1 MKLIKYLLY
10 NTNLYLLC
18 FCSLEPTLVVNGM
31 GVIMEGRITVVM
43 GMVHRRAKIPCMVL
57 EQLMVHPPMDMGIM
71 SNQLAEL

>member
-1 MKLIKYLLY
+1 
-10 NTNLYLLC
+10 
-18 FCSLEPTLVVNGM
+18 
-31 GVIMEGRITVVM
+31 MEGRITVVM